1 MSENEILRLGQQDLK
16 QVIKNSDK
24 SLIFTFPENK
34 NNNLPDFLGRKRMH
48 FALKTQRIIKPSEI
62 HDLAENLN
70 ENKVNF
76 VNLANFQM

>member
-34 NNNLPDFLGRKRMH
+34 NNNLPGLHSTSNHID
-48 FALKTQRIIKPSEI
+48 
-62 HDLAENLN
+62 
-70 ENKVNF
+70 
-76 VNLANFQM
+76 

>member
-48 FALKTQRIIKPSEI
+48 FALKTQRII
-62 HDLAENLN
+62 
-70 ENKVNF
+70 
-76 VNLANFQM
+76 